1 MCGLVDVYNG
11 GGSILEIALKNDLIV
26 NTDDIYIKVEGLD
39 HYTVDDIY
47 GLTGQCFKNCIYFD
61 VASDY
66 QSKKAQAQQKAI
78 DYQLYASDNNLSYA
92 EIAEQGEY
100 FYKLAKRYGLVK
112 EFKENGI
119 I

>member
-1 MCGLVDVYNG
+1 MHGLKISPPIVENIH
-11 GGSILEIALKNDLIV
+11 SI
-26 NTDDIYIKVEGLD
+26 VELF
-39 HYTVDDIY
+39 Y
-47 GLTGQCFKNCIYFD
+47 
-61 VASDY
+61 ASDY

-78 DYQLYASDNNLSYA
+78 DYQLYASGNNLSYA